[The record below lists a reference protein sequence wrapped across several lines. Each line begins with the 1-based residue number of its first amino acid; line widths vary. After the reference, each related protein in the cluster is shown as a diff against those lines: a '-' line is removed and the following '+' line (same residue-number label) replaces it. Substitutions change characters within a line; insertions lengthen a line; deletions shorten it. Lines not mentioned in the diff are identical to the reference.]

1 MGRLLDLKVCWDPW
15 VTRSYI
21 FVIHNYAM
29 VSWTCQFFM
38 VVLQPFSCLES
49 EWLNW
54 TGSVCR
60 TFCFCPFSVVVD
72 CALKSTLFINV
83 SYLLI
88 VFVIILNICVIFFHP
103 ATYLWIAYLSREVF
117 FDVFFSEKWVFV
129 NNAVYWRWGLEGFVK
144 VDWHWV
150 NACRRAGRALEAPP
164 RAADPPLGGT
174 GKSSPPWAP
183 GGNGTDP
190 PAAYISHPNS
200 GRCERRC
207 AWACCSTDTPNGKIS
222 NVLSLIFTCILI

>member
-1 MGRLLDLKVCWDPW
+1 
-15 VTRSYI
+15 
-21 FVIHNYAM
+21 M
-29 VSWTCQFFM
+29 VA
-38 VVLQPFSCLES
+38 LQPFSCLES

-54 TGSVCR
+54 TGSFRR

-88 VFVIILNICVIFFHP
+88 VFVIILNICVILF
-103 ATYLWIAYLSREVF
+103 SRHLPLNCLLVSRGF

-150 NACRRAGRALEAPP
+150 NA
-164 RAADPPLGGT
+164 
-174 GKSSPPWAP
+174 
-183 GGNGTDP
+183 
-190 PAAYISHPNS
+190 
-200 GRCERRC
+200 
-207 AWACCSTDTPNGKIS
+207 
-222 NVLSLIFTCILI
+222 